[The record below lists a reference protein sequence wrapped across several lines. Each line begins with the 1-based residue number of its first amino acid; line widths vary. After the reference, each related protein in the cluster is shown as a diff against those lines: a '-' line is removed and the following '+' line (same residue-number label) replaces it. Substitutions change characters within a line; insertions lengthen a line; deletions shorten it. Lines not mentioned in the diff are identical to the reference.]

1 MTLKVGKPDVA
12 QDAPAHTPGIYAGN
26 EPDTQRGILP
36 DGRRT
41 AEAATGIDP
50 QSRQPIDPR
59 MPTLTPP

>member
-1 MTLKVGKPDVA
+1 MTLKVGKPDVM
-12 QDAPAHTPGIYAGN
+12 QDAPAHTPGIYEGN
-26 EPDTQRGILP
+26 APDTQRGILP

-50 QSRQPIDPR
+50 KGRQPIDPR